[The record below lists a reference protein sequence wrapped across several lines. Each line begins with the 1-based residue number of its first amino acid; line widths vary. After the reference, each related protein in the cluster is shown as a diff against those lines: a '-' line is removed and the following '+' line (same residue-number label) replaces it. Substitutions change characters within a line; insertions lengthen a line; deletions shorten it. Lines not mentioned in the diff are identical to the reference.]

1 MPVHCGGSSGH
12 KIAEAAI
19 RHFLFRKNCCCNLRP
34 RTSDSGNKS
43 TVAALVQTEPTRLL
57 FGVSLTLTKLK
68 HHLEVI
74 TNLAV
79 VALVVTA
86 VGVAAKRYIES
97 KGEETGFAS

>member
-1 MPVHCGGSSGH
+1 
-12 KIAEAAI
+12 
-19 RHFLFRKNCCCNLRP
+19 
-34 RTSDSGNKS
+34 
-43 TVAALVQTEPTRLL
+43 
-57 FGVSLTLTKLK
+57 LTLTKLK